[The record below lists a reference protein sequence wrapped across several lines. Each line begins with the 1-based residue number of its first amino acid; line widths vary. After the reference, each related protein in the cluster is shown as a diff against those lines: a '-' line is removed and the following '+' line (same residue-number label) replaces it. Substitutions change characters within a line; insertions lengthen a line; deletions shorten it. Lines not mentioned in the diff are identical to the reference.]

1 MLIRKATLNDAEAIA
16 THLLLAME
24 DIVYKFIGVNDT
36 EKARQFMLHFTGRN
50 NNQYSY
56 QNCWVVQDVDEVV
69 AAINVY
75 DGAQLHKLRKPVL
88 DYLKTRYDRELTPED
103 ETQAGEYYIDSLGVN
118 VRRQCNGIGSQ
129 LIRYIIDEYTKRGQT
144 LGLLVDEANPKAR
157 RFYLRLGFKSV
168 GKKRLLGKHMEHL
181 QIKAE

>member
-24 DIVYKFIGVNDT
+24 DIVYKFLGIKDT
-36 EKARQFMLHFTGRN
+36 EKARQFMLHFAGRN

-56 QNCWVVQDVDEVV
+56 QNCWVVQDEDEIV
-69 AAINVY
+69 ATVNIY
-75 DGAQLHKLRKPVL
+75 DGAQLHQLRQPVL
-88 DYLKTRYDRELTPED
+88 DYLKTRYNRDVTPED
-103 ETQAGEYYIDSLGVN
+103 ETQAGEYYIDSLGVTAD
-118 VRRQCNGIGSQ
+118 RQCNGIGSG
-129 LIRYIIDEYTKRGQT
+129 LIKYIVDEHTKRGQT
-144 LGLLVDEANPKAR
+144 LGLLVDEENPNAR

-168 GKKRLLGKHMEHL
+168 GKKLLFGKHMEHL